1 LNTRPRRIDFRAV
14 PPAPAGIRIGLFG
27 GSFDPAHRGHAH
39 VAKSAL
45 RRLNLHQV
53 WWLVTPQ
60 NPLKPRS
67 RPLAQRMASAQGEA
81 QGPRMRVTSL
91 ETRLGLAY
99 TVETVAA
106 LKARRPGARFVLI
119 LGGDGMASFHRW
131 KAWRRLAKTIPIFIV
146 SRPGAGAKARL
157 AKAFAILSA
166 ARVPLGGLLSAKPP
180 AFALLTAR
188 DYPESSTALRAKG
201 L

>member
-1 LNTRPRRIDFRAV
+1 MIPRRRRIDFRAV
-14 PPAPAGIRIGLFG
+14 PPAPAGLRIGLFG

-39 VAKSAL
+39 VAASAL
-45 RRLNLHQV
+45 KRLGLHQV

-67 RPLAQRMASAQGEA
+67 RPLTQRMASAAAEA
-81 QGPRMRVTSL
+81 HSPRMRVTAL

-106 LKARRPGARFVLI
+106 LRARRPGARFVLI
-119 LGGDGMASFHRW
+119 LGGDGMESFHRW
-131 KAWRRLAKTIPIFIV
+131 KSWRRLARQVPIFIV

-157 AKAFAILSA
+157 AKAFAILSPRRA
-166 ARVPLGGLLSAKPP
+166 PLGGLLGAKPP

-188 DYPESSTALRAKG
+188 DYPESSSALRAKG
-201 L
+201 F